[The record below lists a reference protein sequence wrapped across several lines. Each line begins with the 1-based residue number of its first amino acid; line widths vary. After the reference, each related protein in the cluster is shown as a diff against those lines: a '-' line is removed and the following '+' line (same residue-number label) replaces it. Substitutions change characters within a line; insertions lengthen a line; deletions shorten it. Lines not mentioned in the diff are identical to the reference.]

1 MSSNQIRVP
10 SPLTQS
16 YTAPGNGRIV
26 GGSTAVSNQ
35 VPYIASLRWIRD
47 NNLHFCGGSIIRP
60 AWILT
65 AAHCVT
71 GVLDD
76 EITVVVGSTRLSS
89 GGYAHRSS
97 RIISHPD
104 YDEDSLCADVAVV
117 QVSQSFVYNDAVQ
130 PIFLSNVEITEAHA
144 LVSGWGML
152 NVRDHPRCHSSPT
165 PNPIVHCSTHMTTCL
180 CRMSCKFSTHGLSLT
195 KSAAMDIQC
204 MATTFSRA
212 KSAP

>member
-1 MSSNQIRVP
+1 MSYILIKSNFLFPQP
-10 SPLTQS
+10 FPYYS
-16 YTAPGNGRIV
+16 APGNGRIV
-26 GGSTAVSNQ
+26 GGSTAAFNQ

-97 RIISHPD
+97 RIISHPE
-104 YDEDSLCADVAVV
+104 YDEDSLRADVAVV
-117 QVSQSFVYNDAVQ
+117 QVGQPLVYTDGVQ
-130 PIFLSNVEITEAHA
+130 PISIGNVVVSEAAA

-152 NVRDHPRCHSSPT
+152 NVSGQRFISFSP
-165 PNPIVHCSTHMTTCL
+165 PNT
-180 CRMSCKFSTHGLSLT
+180 
-195 KSAAMDIQC
+195 IQLLIP
-204 MATTFSRA
+204 AHI
-212 KSAP
+212 